1 MRIDELVK
9 LNDVMKSNQY
19 LKLLQ
24 GLKAHTSDSI
34 NLVKL
39 KNQVMK
45 SWSIGLKSRSH
56 YDNLLKPLNINL
68 NDLID

>member
-9 LNDVMKSNQY
+9 LNDVIKSSQY

-24 GLKAHTSDSI
+24 GIKAHAPDNI
-34 NLVKL
+34 NSVKL

-45 SWSIGLKSRSH
+45 SWSTGLKSRSH
-56 YDNLLKPLNINL
+56 YNDLLKPLNINL